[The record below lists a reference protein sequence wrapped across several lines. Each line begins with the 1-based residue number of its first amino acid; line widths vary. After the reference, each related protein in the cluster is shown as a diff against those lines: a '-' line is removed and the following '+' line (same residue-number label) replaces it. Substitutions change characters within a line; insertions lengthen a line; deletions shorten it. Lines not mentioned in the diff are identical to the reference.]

1 MLVTVS
7 DTAADQEP
15 AAAED
20 TAAVDDL
27 IRTLVRMGLD
37 QQTYFVTEAVE
48 RLEQAIKSGTAGDVE
63 TEARDVMTDAQNLY
77 DMACAVAVRG
87 YLGPVCDRS
96 SPGVEPF
103 LDQGQPGLGVASVAA
118 ACVVQQEGETPA
130 AGPVDQQPVPAVNV
144 VSGSAAPAHR
154 A

>member
-48 RLEQAIKSGTAGDVE
+48 RLEQAIESGTAGDVE

-87 YLGPVCDRS
+87 YLGQFVTDETKKRRTRRLDRHQ
-96 SPGVEPF
+96 GVTVR
-103 LDQGQPGLGVASVAA
+103 D
-118 ACVVQQEGETPA
+118 
-130 AGPVDQQPVPAVNV
+130 
-144 VSGSAAPAHR
+144 
-154 A
+154 

>member
-1 MLVTVS
+1 MLVTVP

-48 RLEQAIKSGTAGDVE
+48 RLEQAISNQQSN
-63 TEARDVMTDAQNLY
+63 R
-77 DMACAVAVRG
+77 VR
-87 YLGPVCDRS
+87 
-96 SPGVEPF
+96 
-103 LDQGQPGLGVASVAA
+103 
-118 ACVVQQEGETPA
+118 PA
-130 AGPVDQQPVPAVNV
+130 TWKRKHAM
-144 VSGSAAPAHR
+144 S
-154 A
+154 